1 MSRFTALDAIV
12 LVAYLAGTT
21 ALGLYVGRK
30 QRDAKD
36 YFVADG
42 AIPWW
47 AVMFS
52 IVASET
58 SALTFISIPGLSY
71 GAAVGSGNLGF
82 LQVVAGYIIGR
93 FVVAGV
99 LLPRYFAGNLVT
111 AYALLETRFGLTT
124 RRFTSIVFMV
134 TRALA
139 DSVRVFATA
148 IPVALIIGPSV
159 TNQAFVMPL
168 SVLILGMLTVL
179 YTYKGGMKAVVWTE
193 LVQAG
198 VYISG
203 ALAALFILS
212 TLVPGGW
219 SSIWSGASAAGKT
232 QAVDFTFTMSN
243 PHTVWAGLIGGAFL
257 AMASHGTDQLI
268 VQRLM
273 SSRSLKDAQRAII
286 GSGFVV
292 FLQFFLFLTIGLGL
306 WVFYSGKIFP
316 ATDQIFPLF
325 ILERM
330 PPGLV
335 GLIVAAIVAATM
347 STHSGAINS
356 LAGATTHDIYLPLT
370 GRSAEDPQTLRA
382 GRMFALAWGTA
393 LTLGALLFPQDTK
406 TPVVVVALGIAS
418 FTYGG
423 LLGGFALGIFWRRAN
438 QRDAIIGMSVAIA
451 TMAFIVFARPISAA
465 FPSLASAL
473 GPFAAIAWPWYV
485 LIGTAITL
493 LVGIL
498 SSLTY
503 PEPALERARACP
515 SSSSACTA
523 VSRR

>member
-1 MSRFTALDAIV
+1 MTRFTALDAVV
-12 LVAYLAGTT
+12 LVVYLAGTT
-21 ALGLYVGRK
+21 ALGLYVGRR

-36 YFVADG
+36 YFVADR

-58 SALTFISIPGLSY
+58 SALTFISTPGLSY
-71 GAAVGSGNLGF
+71 GNAPGFGDLGF
-82 LQVVAGYIIGR
+82 LQIVAGYIIGR
-93 FVVAGV
+93 VVVASV
-99 LLPRYFAGNLVT
+99 LLPRYFQGNLVT
-111 AYALLETRFGLTT
+111 AYALLETRFGLAT

-148 IPVALIIGPSV
+148 IPVALIISPSV
-159 TNQAFVMPL
+159 SNKAYVMPIA
-168 SVLILGMLTVL
+168 VLMLGLLTVL

-198 VYISG
+198 IYLSG
-203 ALAALFILS
+203 GAAAVLILGH
-212 TLVPGGW
+212 LVPGGW
-219 SSIWSGASAAGKT
+219 SEIWSSAAAAGKT
-232 QAVDFTFTMSN
+232 RAVDFYPGLDR
-243 PHTVWAGLIGGAFL
+243 PHTIWAGLLGGAFL

-292 FLQFFLFLTIGLGL
+292 FAQFFLFLLIGLGL
-306 WVFYSGKIFP
+306 WAFYHGRLFT
-316 ATDQIFPLF
+316 ATDQIFPTF
-325 ILERM
+325 ILEHM
-330 PPGLV
+330 PTGLV

-370 GRSAEDPQTLRA
+370 KRAPDDAHTLKMGRL
-382 GRMFALAWGTA
+382 FALGWGIV

-406 TPVVVVALGIAS
+406 TPVVIVALGIAS

-423 LLGGFALGIFWRRAN
+423 LLGGFFLGIFWRRAIE
-438 QRDAIIGMSVAIA
+438 RDAIIGMSVAIA
-451 TMAFIVFARPISAA
+451 TMAFIVFAKPLVAA
-465 FPSLASAL
+465 YPSLAPAL
-473 GPFAAIAWPWYV
+473 GPFGSIAWPWYV

-498 SSLTY
+498 SSLTH
-503 PEPALERARACP
+503 PSPPARP
-515 SSSSACTA
+515 A
-523 VSRR
+523 VS

>member
-1 MSRFTALDAIV
+1 MTRFTWLDAAV
-12 LVAYLAGTT
+12 LIAYLAGTT

-71 GAAVGSGNLGF
+71 GATAGAGNLGF

-139 DSVRVFATA
+139 DAVRVFATA
-148 IPVALIIGPSV
+148 IPVALIISPSV
-159 TNQAFVMPL
+159 SDRTTAL
-168 SVLILGMLTVL
+168 RLAVLILGFLTVI
-179 YTYKGGMKAVVWTE
+179 YTYRGGMKAVVWTE
-193 LVQAG
+193 LLQAFIY
-198 VYISG
+198 VSG
-203 ALAALFILS
+203 ALSALFILGR
-212 TLVPGGW
+212 LVPGGW
-219 SSIWSGASAAGKT
+219 SNIWSSASTAGKT
-232 QAVDFTFTMSN
+232 QAVDFSFTLSN

-273 SSRSLKDAQRAII
+273 SARSLKDAQRAII

-292 FLQFFLFLTIGLGL
+292 FVQFFLFLTIGLGL
-306 WVFYSGKIFP
+306 WAFYQARSFTATDAIFP
-316 ATDQIFPLF
+316 TF
-325 ILERM
+325 ILDHM
-330 PPGLV
+330 PQGLV

-370 GRSAEDPQTLRA
+370 KRSADDPRTLKM
-382 GRMFALAWGTA
+382 GRLFALIWGVV
-393 LTLGALLFPQDTK
+393 LTLGALLFPQDTR

-418 FTYGG
+418 FTSGG
-423 LLGGFALGIFWRRAN
+423 LLGGFFLGIFWRRAI
-438 QRDAIIGMSVAIA
+438 QRDALLGMVVAIS

-465 FPSLASAL
+465 YPSLASTL
-473 GPFAAIAWPWYV
+473 GPFGAIAWPWYV

-493 LVGIL
+493 IVGIL
-498 SSLTY
+498 SSLTH
-503 PEPALERARACP
+503 PMPALQPIAQPARA
-515 SSSSACTA
+515 
-523 VSRR
+523 